1 MHLILLGAPGSGKGT
16 QATRLVSH
24 YHLAHISTGEML
36 REAVASQTD
45 LGALV
50 EHYLGAGRL
59 VPDHHVTALVEER
72 LSRADAR
79 NGFIMDGYPRTKGQM
94 VSFDEIMSSKRL
106 DLDGIILI
114 QVPDE
119 VVIERLSGRR
129 IDPETG
135 MTYNL
140 NVDGNR
146 PPPEIVS
153 RLEQRDDDKSDV
165 VRKRLDIFHH
175 ETDTVIDHYRSLKQ
189 LVFVDG
195 NRPPDLVFQDITSKL
210 DSVAQE
216 E

>member
-16 QATRLVSH
+16 QAMRLVSN

-36 REAVASQTD
+36 REAVASETD

-50 EHYLGAGRL
+50 GLYLGAGRL

-72 LSRADAR
+72 LSRDDAR
-79 NGFIMDGYPRTKGQM
+79 NGFIMDGYPRTKAQM
-94 VSFDEIMSSKRL
+94 GSFDQIMSAKAL

-135 MTYNL
+135 RSYNL
-140 NVDGNR
+140 NIDVDS
-146 PPPEIVS
+146 PAPEIAS
-153 RLEQRDDDKSDV
+153 RLEQRDDDSADV
-165 VRKRLDIFHH
+165 VRKRLDIFHR
-175 ETDTVIDHYRSLKQ
+175 ETDSVIDHYRSLKQ

-195 NRPPDLVFQDITSKL
+195 NKPPDFVFRNIVQQL
-210 DSVAQE
+210 DAVAQE